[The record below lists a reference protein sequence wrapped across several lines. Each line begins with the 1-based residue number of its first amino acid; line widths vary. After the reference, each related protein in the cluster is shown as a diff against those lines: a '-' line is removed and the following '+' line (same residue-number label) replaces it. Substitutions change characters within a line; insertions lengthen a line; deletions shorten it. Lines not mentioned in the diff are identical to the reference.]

1 MRSDVVNEKAE
12 NIYNEISENLKK
24 QTELEFEFL
33 EHQVEFYKELLE
45 VKEEE
50 EPLKLFKK
58 SYNKWLIERNEIKR
72 KLMHSEKELDELKIS
87 QRNSKKD
94 YCEIR
99 KNML

>member
-1 MRSDVVNEKAE
+1 
-12 NIYNEISENLKK
+12 
-24 QTELEFEFL
+24 
-33 EHQVEFYKELLE
+33 LLE
-45 VKEEE
+45 IKEEE

-58 SYNKWLIERNEIKR
+58 SYNKWLMERNEIKR
-72 KLMHSEKELDELKIS
+72 KLMHSEKELEELKIS